1 MSPSLRPSKGSPTL
15 QAESLLYSQG
25 VRPIAGVDEAGR
37 GPLAGPVV
45 AAAVILPEVLNS
57 DLTRISHTDHLRQPV
72 SQMDAVLDSFFDLD
86 NTSARES
93 LGQTAVTVRLGAAHK
108 ASQPPCHDQYEIFG
122 LIKSLSLLNDSK
134 KLRPKLREEL
144 FIILTTHPQIDWALG
159 EASVEEIGELNIL
172 RATALA
178 MRRALL
184 ALTRTPAHALVD
196 GLPVRDL
203 PVPQTAL
210 VGGDGLSL
218 SIAAASVI
226 AKVTRDRIMDGLDQ
240 AFPCYGFARHRGY
253 GTAEHL
259 KTLNQYGPCKHHRRG
274 FKPVDQASFAF

>member
-1 MSPSLRPSKGSPTL
+1 VSPSLRPSKGSPTL

-57 DLTRISHTDHLRQPV
+57 D
-72 SQMDAVLDSFFDLD
+72 F
-86 NTSARES
+86 
-93 LGQTAVTVRLGAAHK
+93 
-108 ASQPPCHDQYEIFG
+108 
-122 LIKSLSLLNDSK
+122 IKSLSLLNDSK

-144 FIILTTHPQIDWALG
+144 FITLTTHPQINWALG

-178 MRRALL
+178 MRCALL